1 MSHACAPRP
10 RRRLESRAFRQTHIT
25 TASSLER
32 RDATTTII
40 PPPPRRQPD
49 RPSPS
54 SASLRSL
61 PTRSTPQAL
70 RPHVARVHDDARD
83 AGTAAA
89 ATPGPEGA
97 RARGP
102 RARDPE
108 PPPDARTREDYHA
121 LYVEYLKLFR
131 DLEETYDGMCHPQ
144 KRDAV
149 RAALEATLG
158 RVIELRRVLY
168 TGPHTTPSAW

>member
-1 MSHACAPRP
+1 MWRECMTTLAT
-10 RRRLESRAFRQTHIT
+10 LE
-25 TASSLER
+25 
-32 RDATTTII
+32 
-40 PPPPRRQPD
+40 PPPLRRPYPKAPAPED
-49 RPSPS
+49 P
-54 SASLRSL
+54 
-61 PTRSTPQAL
+61 AL
-70 RPHVARVHDDARD
+70 AI
-83 AGTAAA
+83 
-89 ATPGPEGA
+89 
-97 RARGP
+97 
-102 RARDPE
+102 PE